1 MKIMQMDYYNKKQ
14 YSKGRN
20 PRYSNTNL
28 TKEDRSIL
36 ETEIDECLVY
46 GRNSVRELLK
56 SERTV
61 DKLYIV
67 KGVREGSISYI
78 AEMAIEKR
86 IPIVE
91 IEKQKLDNMCKGANH
106 QSVAALAAAKEYSSI
121 DDMIEIAKQRGEK
134 PLIVILDGVED
145 PHNLGAIIRTAEC
158 CGVHGV
164 IIPKHRSAT
173 LNAVVS
179 KTSAG
184 ALEYMAIAKETN
196 ISNAIEKLKK
206 EGFWV
211 FGAEAGG
218 ESYYST
224 DFNVPCAIV
233 LGSEG
238 KGISRLV
245 KENCD
250 YIVSIPLYGNINS
263 MNVSA
268 AAAVIISEA
277 ARQHHIK

>member
-1 MKIMQMDYYNKKQ
+1 MNNSKPNYKKRNNNHYDKPQ
-14 YSKGRN
+14 RPAGRYDN
-20 PRYSNTNL
+20 ALSENNL
-28 TKEDRSIL
+28 
-36 ETEIDECLVY
+36 DECLVY
-46 GRNSVRELLK
+46 GRNSVKELLK

-61 DKLYIV
+61 DKIYIV
-67 KGVREGSISYI
+67 KGVRDGSVSYL
-78 AEMAIEKR
+78 AELAIEKR

-91 IEKQKLDNMCKGANH
+91 VEKQKLDNMCSGGNH
-106 QSVAALAAAKEYSSI
+106 QSIAAIAAAKEYSTI
-121 DDMIEIAKQRGEK
+121 EEIIEIAHNRNQK
-134 PLIVILDGVED
+134 PLVVILDGIED

-158 CGVHGV
+158 LGVHGI

-173 LNAVVS
+173 LNSVVS

-184 ALEYMAIAKETN
+184 ALEYMAVAKVTN
-196 ISNAIEKLKK
+196 ISMTIEKLKQ

-218 ESYYST
+218 QSCYEA
-224 DFNVPCAIV
+224 DFDVPCALV

-250 YIVSIPLYGNINS
+250 HIISIPMYGKINS
-263 MNVSA
+263 FNVSA
-268 AAAVIISEA
+268 AAAIIISEA
-277 ARQHHIK
+277 AKVHN

>member
-1 MKIMQMDYYNKKQ
+1 MQKDYYNKK
-14 YSKGRN
+14 KFNNENN
-20 PRYSNTNL
+20 PRFSKVNNSKKDFAL
-28 TKEDRSIL
+28 TDSEL
-36 ETEIDECLVY
+36 DENLVY

-56 SERTV
+56 SERTI
-61 DKLYIV
+61 DKLYII
-67 KGVREGSISYI
+67 KGVRDGSVSYI

-91 IEKQKLDNMCKGANH
+91 VEKQKLDNMCKGGNH

-121 DDMIEIAKQRGEK
+121 DDIIAIARQRGEK
-134 PLIVILDGVED
+134 PLVVILDGVED

-173 LNAVVS
+173 LSSVVS

-196 ISNAIEKLKK
+196 ITNAIEKLKK
-206 EGFWV
+206 EGFWI

-218 ESYYST
+218 ESYYDT
-224 DFNVPCAIV
+224 DFDVPCAIV

-250 YIVSIPLYGNINS
+250 YIVSIPLYGKINS

-277 ARQHHIK
+277 ARQHNK

>member
-1 MKIMQMDYYNKKQ
+1 
-14 YSKGRN
+14 
-20 PRYSNTNL
+20 
-28 TKEDRSIL
+28 
-36 ETEIDECLVY
+36 
-46 GRNSVRELLK
+46 
-56 SERTV
+56 
-61 DKLYIV
+61 
-67 KGVREGSISYI
+67 
-78 AEMAIEKR
+78 
-86 IPIVE
+86 
-91 IEKQKLDNMCKGANH
+91 
-106 QSVAALAAAKEYSSI
+106 
-121 DDMIEIAKQRGEK
+121 
-134 PLIVILDGVED
+134 
-145 PHNLGAIIRTAEC
+145 
-158 CGVHGV
+158 
-164 IIPKHRSAT
+164 
-173 LNAVVS
+173 
-179 KTSAG
+179 
-184 ALEYMAIAKETN
+184 MAIAKETN